1 MWGVISLIAF
11 IVNPVAGGGRA
22 YRKIPEIRRIMK
34 KKLIDYKI
42 FITKYAGH
50 GKILARKAALSGF
63 KVVVA
68 VGGDGTVLEVVNG
81 IKGTP
86 AALGVIPVG
95 TGNDFARFFHIP
107 KKIEKAIDVLIMGNV
122 KVIDAALINGILTFG
137 NIASTGIASETAAL
151 AVRFKKFLSGIWA
164 YLVALLNVLFRY
176 KPYSVKIKM
185 DGKEIKKD
193 ITIFAAGVL
202 SYYAGGI
209 KLLPGADP
217 HDGCLDV
224 MIVGRVNKLKI
235 LVLLPLVIF
244 GKHVHL
250 KSLVETY
257 RTKKVEIEADKEI
270 PITVDGE
277 ILYSSKI
284 EIKVEENAIKLCTL

>member
-86 AALGVIPVG
+86 AALGVIPIG

>member
-1 MWGVISLIAF
+1 
-11 IVNPVAGGGRA
+11 
-22 YRKIPEIRRIMK
+22 
-34 KKLIDYKI
+34 
-42 FITKYAGH
+42 
-50 GKILARKAALSGF
+50 
-63 KVVVA
+63 VVA

-122 KVIDAALINGILTFG
+122 KVIDAASINGILTFG

-257 RTKKVEIEADKEI
+257 RTKRVEIEADKEI

>member
-1 MWGVISLIAF
+1 VWGVISLIAF

>member
-1 MWGVISLIAF
+1 MISLIAF

-151 AVRFKKFLSGIWA
+151 AVRFKKFFSGIWA

-257 RTKKVEIEADKEI
+257 RTKRVEIEADKEI

>member
-1 MWGVISLIAF
+1 MISLIAF

-257 RTKKVEIEADKEI
+257 RTKRVEIEADKEI

>member
-1 MWGVISLIAF
+1 MISLIAF